1 MDAIVGN
8 GPGSLGRCQEPVD
21 DVPGGVVPREPAA
34 PRAGRRRI
42 DRQLEYLAATGGSN
56 RRRLDARVSAEP
68 ELTVWPEPRLG
79 GWFLR
84 GSPPLRTL
92 PSRRIHREE
101 TIDAAAG
108 VVVHEETSAIG
119 RPSQWD
125 RGPLHL
131 IHREVHALPR
141 VEVPDRRPL
150 DPRAFLREEEAA
162 GTPRGRPGD
171 RLHPQLRVD
180 LIARGLTGSAV
191 QDPEGL
197 PVDVAVLG
205 VMDADERAVG
215 RETAAALRPLAP
227 HPGGLRVPVE
237 LARGLVPD
245 GHEHPI
251 VLVRREPGRDTP
263 VDQGE
268 AHHPSV
274 VEASEE
280 RPGVAAFE
288 RRHHPP
294 PALVPDLVVPPHD
307 ARSVG
312 DDVRF
317 LRADTTM

>member
-8 GPGSLGRCQEPVD
+8 GPDPSGRCQEPVD
-21 DVPGGVVPREPAA
+21 DVPGGVVPREPTA

-68 ELTVWPEPRLG
+68 ELTVWPEPRLVD
-79 GWFLR
+79 
-84 GSPPLRTL
+84 GSFEGRHLFERS
-92 PSRRIHREE
+92 SRRIHREE
-101 TIDAAAG
+101 PIDASAG

-125 RGPLHL
+125 RGTLHL

-141 VEVPDRRPL
+141 VEVPDRRPF
-150 DPRAFLREEEAA
+150 DPRSFLREEEAA
-162 GTPRGRPGD
+162 GTRRGRPGD
-171 RLHPQLRVD
+171 RLHPQVRVD

-237 LARGLVPD
+237 LARGFVPD

-263 VDQGE
+263 VDQRE

-280 RPGVAAFE
+280 RPGVATFE